1 MKWKGMET
9 KYEKYVQHLY
19 SSLKLLGCKFKF
31 ILVGQSDEHRRFRG
45 TYFVNRR

>member
-19 SSLKLLGCKFKF
+19 SSLKVLGCKFKADK
-31 ILVGQSDEHRRFRG
+31 VGVICSMEINPKKLISFW
-45 TYFVNRR
+45 